1 MDASMTLAT
10 RLKAARWEI
19 LNDIR
24 AGFWMLARRG
34 VALSGVLALT
44 LVLVAV
50 VRPDV
55 RLAVAGLAAEAAGVV
70 VAQGEAVRDVVGFG
84 DDSSDTLRTAAAVPL
99 LPAHALPREQQA
111 AALFLARKYRL
122 APDGIAAIVRE
133 AYDAGRQLRVDPL
146 LILAVMSIESAMNPF
161 AQSHVGAQG
170 LMQVMTSV
178 HSERFDAFGGPHA
191 ALDPLVNVRV
201 GAGILKELIDR
212 YGSVEAGLK
221 AYVGAAAL
229 GNDSGYG
236 LRVLTERARLE
247 SAVKGVPLVLPAAPP
262 AQATE
267 VTDTQP
273 DYRPSTRAMRS
284 TASSSRSN
292 DVA

>member
-1 MDASMTLAT
+1 MDTSLTLAT

-19 LNDIR
+19 WHDVR
-24 AGFWMLARRG
+24 AGFWMLARRS
-34 VALSGVLALT
+34 VALSGIAAL
-44 LVLVAV
+44 LIALVAIT
-50 VRPDV
+50 RPDA
-55 RLAVAGLAAEAAGVV
+55 RILMAGLVAEAAGVV
-70 VAQGEAVRDVVGFG
+70 IAQGDAMRDAVGLG
-84 DDSSDTLRTAAAVPL
+84 DDANDTVRAATAVPVV
-99 LPAHALPREQQA
+99 PAHALPRDQQA

-146 LILAVMSIESAMNPF
+146 LILAVMSVESAMNPF

-221 AYVGAAAL
+221 AYVGAASMTS
-229 GNDSGYG
+229 DSGYG
-236 LRVLTERARLE
+236 LRVLSERARLE
-247 SAVKGVPLVLPAAPP
+247 SAVKGVPLVLPASTAP
-262 AQATE
+262 ASEDADAT
-267 VTDTQP
+267 P
-273 DYRPSTRAMRS
+273 DYRPSTRAIRS
-284 TASSSRSN
+284 TASSKRSN
-292 DVA
+292 EVA